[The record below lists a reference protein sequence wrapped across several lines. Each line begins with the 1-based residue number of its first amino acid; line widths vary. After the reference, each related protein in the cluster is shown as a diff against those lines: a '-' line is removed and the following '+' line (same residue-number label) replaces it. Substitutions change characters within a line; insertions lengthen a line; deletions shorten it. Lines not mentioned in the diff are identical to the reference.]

1 MSKFD
6 EDMASASVPVVAVV
20 TGEGV
25 HAVAIMAR
33 IRAYRTWGQTG
44 MIMARNLDA
53 TVRGWN
59 AFTGQ
64 TCRTRAEVGAAAEA
78 MIKQIQAERDGG
90 N

>member
-1 MSKFD
+1 MSTFD
-6 EDMASASVPVVAVV
+6 EEVASASVPVVAVV

-25 HAVAIMAR
+25 HAVALMAR

-44 MIMARNLDA
+44 LIMARNLDA

-64 TCRTRAEVGAAAEA
+64 TCRTRAEVGAAAEEL
-78 MIKQIQAERDGG
+78 IKRIQAERDGVK
-90 N
+90 